1 MPVELL
7 IQGALS
13 GLAIAAPVGPINVL
27 CIRRTLADG
36 FGSGLASGLGAA
48 VADTLFGA
56 VAAFGIASVMTFLAR
71 WEGIL
76 SLLGGI
82 VLVLLGCRGL
92 LAGPAPTDDSRR
104 GGSGLLG
111 AFVSTFG
118 LTIANPMTVLSFLAV
133 FAAIGI
139 GATGFGA
146 ATILVA
152 GVFLGSAAWW
162 LGLSGTVMAIRHAL
176 SERTLLRINR
186 AAAVAVLAFGAW
198 ALQRTAQILW
208 V

>member
-1 MPVELL
+1 MPFELL

-13 GLAIAAPVGPINVL
+13 GFAIAAPVGPINVL
-27 CIRRTLADG
+27 CIRRTLVDG
-36 FGSGLASGLGAA
+36 FGLGLASGLGAA

-56 VAAFGIASVMTFLAR
+56 VAAFGVASVMAFLAR

-76 SLLGGI
+76 CLFGGV

-92 LAGPAPTDDSRR
+92 FSRPPADDGRI
-104 GGSGLLG
+104 GGVGFAG
-111 AFVSTFG
+111 AFASTFG
-118 LTIANPMTVLSFLAV
+118 MTIANPMTVLSFLAV

-139 GATGFGA
+139 GAPGLGA
-146 ATILVA
+146 ATVLVV

-162 LGLSGTVMAIRHAL
+162 LGLSGVVSAIRHTLSEAAL
-176 SERTLLRINR
+176 SWIHRSASFAI
-186 AAAVAVLAFGAW
+186 LAFGIW
-198 ALQRTAQILW
+198 ALVRSAQILW

>member
-13 GLAIAAPVGPINVL
+13 GFAIAAPVGPINVL
-27 CIRRTLADG
+27 CIRRTLANG
-36 FGSGLASGLGAA
+36 FGLGLASGLGAA

-56 VAAFGIASVMTFLAR
+56 VAAFGVASVMTFLAR
-71 WEGIL
+71 WEGVL
-76 SLLGGI
+76 CLLGGI

-92 LAGPAPTDDSRR
+92 VSGPPTDD
-104 GGSGLLG
+104 GQGDGSVGLLG

-118 LTIANPMTVLSFLAV
+118 MTIVNPMTVLSFLAV
-133 FAAIGI
+133 FAAVGI
-139 GATGFGA
+139 GALGIGA

-162 LGLSGTVMAIRHAL
+162 LGLSGVVTAIRHAL
-176 SERTLLRINR
+176 SERTLVWINR
-186 AAAVAVLAFGAW
+186 GAAFAILAFGAW
-198 ALQRTAQILW
+198 ALVRAAQILW
-208 V
+208 I

>member
-13 GLAIAAPVGPINVL
+13 GFAIAAPVGPINVL
-27 CIRRTLADG
+27 CIRRTLVDG
-36 FGSGLASGLGAA
+36 FGLGLASGLGAA

-56 VAAFGIASVMTFLAR
+56 VAAFGVASVMTFLAR

-76 SLLGGI
+76 CLLGGV
-82 VLVLLGCRGL
+82 VLVLLGCRSL
-92 LAGPAPTDDSRR
+92 LAGPPADDGRS
-104 GGSGLLG
+104 GGVGFLG
-111 AFVSTFG
+111 AFASTFG
-118 LTIANPMTVLSFLAV
+118 MTIANPMTVLSFLAV

-139 GATGFGA
+139 GATELGA
-146 ATILVA
+146 ATVLVF

-162 LGLSGTVMAIRHAL
+162 LGLSGVVSTIRHAL
-176 SERTLLRINR
+176 SNQTLVWINR
-186 AAAVAVLAFGAW
+186 GAAVAILAFGAW
-198 ALQRTAQILW
+198 ALGRAAQILW

>member
-13 GLAIAAPVGPINVL
+13 GFAIAAPVGPINVL
-27 CIRRTLADG
+27 CIRRTLVDG
-36 FGSGLASGLGAA
+36 FALGLASGLGAA

-56 VAAFGIASVMTFLAR
+56 IAAFGVASVMTFLAR

-76 SLLGGI
+76 CLLGGV

-92 LAGPAPTDDSRR
+92 LSRPPADEGRM
-104 GGSGLLG
+104 SGVGFVG
-111 AFVSTFG
+111 AFATTFG
-118 LTIANPMTVLSFLAV
+118 MTIANPMTVLSFLAV
-133 FAAIGI
+133 FAAVGI
-139 GATGFGA
+139 GATELGA
-146 ATILVA
+146 ATVLVF

-162 LGLSGTVMAIRHAL
+162 LGLSSVVSAIRHTL
-176 SERTLLRINR
+176 SETTLLWIHRG
-186 AAAVAVLAFGAW
+186 AAVAILAFGVW
-198 ALQRTAQILW
+198 ALGRSAQILW